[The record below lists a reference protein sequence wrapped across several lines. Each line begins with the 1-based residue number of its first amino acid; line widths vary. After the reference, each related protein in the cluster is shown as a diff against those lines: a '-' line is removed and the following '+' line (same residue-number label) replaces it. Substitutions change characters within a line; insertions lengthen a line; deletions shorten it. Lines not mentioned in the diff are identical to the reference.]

1 MDALRKSNAA
11 VAAHLHSICEFSLN
25 RPPLRAKVDKQSF
38 DELKPGI
45 DRGIALLN
53 WYEELQINFVALLRE
68 LAAKSKSGA
77 PPADA
82 LSLLVES
89 VDALVVLENQFSGWS
104 ACINRFS
111 WFKRTFTQIRRE
123 VAAELDADKLTKDI
137 SRFQGFIGNAAFP
150 VGMHMTGPLR
160 AEVKKVN
167 GHTVPLLAALQQLSA
182 AASAKSSADPACL
195 RPLPYLLY
203 LADGDAGSS
212 FNVFARPK
220 ELAPVQRVF
229 KRYPTADCGPPMQ
242 IVRELGLGEAHPVH
256 LGTVLTRCPHYHAS
270 MRTKVRAQNQ
280 ESARICLRSLPPA
293 LALAPPLSSLPSFLE
308 RFYVPTCARTR
319 RLFPSRAQWGMPKEP
334 GQGSS
339 CAIL

>member
-1 MDALRKSNAA
+1 MEALRKSNAA
-11 VAAHLHSICEFSLN
+11 VATHLHSVCEFSLN

-45 DRGIALLN
+45 DRAIALFD
-53 WYEELQINFVALLRE
+53 WYEELRKNFAALLRE
-68 LAAKSKSGA
+68 LAAKSGT
-77 PPADA
+77 PPAEA

-123 VAAELDADKLTKDI
+123 VSAELDADKLTKDI

-160 AEVKKVN
+160 VEVKKVD
-167 GHTVPLLAALQQLSA
+167 GHPGPLLAALQQLSA
-182 AASAKSSADPACL
+182 AASAKGEADPSCL

-229 KRYPTADCGPPMQ
+229 KRYPTADCGPPVQM
-242 IVRELGLGEAHPVH
+242 VRELGLGEAHPVH
-256 LGTVLTRCPHYHAS
+256 LGTVLTRCPHYNAS
-270 MRTKVRAQNQ
+270 MRTKV
-280 ESARICLRSLPPA
+280 
-293 LALAPPLSSLPSFLE
+293 
-308 RFYVPTCARTR
+308 
-319 RLFPSRAQWGMPKEP
+319 
-334 GQGSS
+334 
-339 CAIL
+339 